1 MLKQPLITVFGADA
15 SDAALIRRSL
25 PGYACQIA
33 TTDLHEWR
41 RAGADIAQQLLI
53 VDSAAPW
60 GENELAHQL
69 HGMPLLLLI
78 DSETAVPGWANRHD
92 PALLEIEFKPLR
104 RHAVAARVKLL
115 MQHIYPEH
123 QTQQWQQF
131 GEFRFESPAN
141 VVHHGN
147 DAILLTQKEFALAA
161 LLLGNLGQP
170 LSRVYLQESIWGPEP
185 EDELPTRTIDT
196 HISRVRSKLGLKPAN
211 GFRLSPVYGYGYQLE
226 RLEPV
231 NQAAS
236 PKACGQS

>member
-1 MLKQPLITVFGADA
+1 MLKQPLITIFGAAVNDV
-15 SDAALIRRSL
+15 ALIKRSL

-33 TTDLHEWR
+33 TTYHHEWR

-60 GENELAHQL
+60 NGDELAHQL
-69 HGMPLLLLI
+69 HGVPLLLLV
-78 DSETAVPGWANRHD
+78 DSEMVLPDWASRHD

-104 RHAVAARVKLL
+104 RHAVAARIRLL
-115 MQHIYPEH
+115 MQRAYPDH

-131 GEFRFESPAN
+131 GEFRLESPAN
-141 VVHHGN
+141 VVHHGGN
-147 DAILLTQKEFALAA
+147 AILLTQKEFALAA

-185 EDELPTRTIDT
+185 KDELPTRTIDT

-211 GFRLSPVYGYGYQLE
+211 GFRLSTVYGYGYQLE
-226 RLEPV
+226 RLDPTSL
-231 NQAAS
+231 ATS
-236 PKACGQS
+236 P